1 MSNFVRNLNCPSCG
15 SVNRAALYKDGGI
28 YCHKCS
34 YRNSDYTSKGNMNN
48 DDMMDDMAE
57 FAVTN
62 TSVAVL
68 KSRKINS
75 DTSRFYGI
83 TEGADGVVVFPY
95 PEGRS
100 KVRRADKTFKVVGGS
115 LKQLFG
121 QNLFSP
127 GGKAIC
133 ITEGEFDALASYQ
146 MLAGAVP
153 CASVPNGAA
162 AALKACQENFEWLDS
177 FSSVVVAFDADKP
190 GQEAAQ
196 EVCELFGAKAK
207 LVRFENGYKDAN
219 DYLMAG
225 SQAKFVKAFWAAETY
240 RPDGIV
246 SAADAKEALSKPK
259 EMGIPWCFPTL
270 NKWTYGRRPGEL
282 YILGA
287 GVGIGKTDITTQ
299 QMAFD
304 IKEGLKIGVFSLE
317 QPFEETVMR
326 VRGKMDGVP
335 YHVPGRCVDNT
346 AFMSAIDELAALNQM
361 WLYRHFGAKDWD
373 TIKAKIRYM
382 VKAMGVQVVYI
393 DPMTALS
400 ANMEDE
406 RRGLDKVM
414 ADMASLAQELSI
426 IIHAVSHLTT
436 PPDGKS
442 HEDGYRVRERD
453 FTGSRALARWG
464 HMLWGAERNKNHD
477 DVTMRNL
484 LTIRILKE
492 RYTGNGT
499 GQTFYLMYDNNTG
512 LLSEVEKPPET
523 EEIL

>member
-1 MSNFVRNLNCPSCG
+1 MGKFIKHIPCPKCG
-15 SVNRAALYKDGGI
+15 SSDGNSLYEDGSSYCFVCHTHFHSEGLLVNE
-28 YCHKCS
+28 
-34 YRNSDYTSKGNMNN
+34 
-48 DDMMDDMAE
+48 DMMDDMGSFE
-57 FAVTN
+57 PQQE
-62 TSVAVL
+62 VL
-68 KSRKINS
+68 KTRKING
-75 DTSRFYGI
+75 DTARFYGVL
-83 TEGADGVVVFPY
+83 EGAGGVVSFAY
-95 PEGRS
+95 PEGKT
-100 KVRRADKTFKVVGGS
+100 KVRTPDKKFRIIGGK
-115 LKQLFG
+115 LGNLYG
-121 QNLFSP
+121 QNLFTP
-127 GGKAIC
+127 GKVVC
-133 ITEGEFDALASYQ
+133 VTEGEFDALAAYQ
-146 MLAGAVP
+146 MLSGTVP
-153 CASVPNGAA
+153 CVSVPNGAT
-162 AALKACQENFEWLDS
+162 AALKDCQAAFEWLDS
-177 FSSVVVAFDADKP
+177 FESVVIAFDKDEP
-190 GQEAAQ
+190 GQKAAQ

-207 LVRFENGYKDAN
+207 VVTFENGYKDAN
-219 DYLMAG
+219 DYLMAS
-225 SQAKFVKAFWAAETY
+225 SQAKFVKAFWAASPY

-304 IKEGLKIGVFSLE
+304 IKQGLKIGVFALE

-335 YHVPGRCVDNT
+335 YHVPGKCVDNT
-346 AFMSAIDELAALNQM
+346 AFMSAIDDLAALNQM

-373 TIKAKIRYM
+373 TIKAKLRYM

-414 ADMASLAQELSI
+414 ADMASLAQELGI

-477 DVTMRNL
+477 DVNMRNL

-512 LLSEVEKPPET
+512 LLNEVEKPPET